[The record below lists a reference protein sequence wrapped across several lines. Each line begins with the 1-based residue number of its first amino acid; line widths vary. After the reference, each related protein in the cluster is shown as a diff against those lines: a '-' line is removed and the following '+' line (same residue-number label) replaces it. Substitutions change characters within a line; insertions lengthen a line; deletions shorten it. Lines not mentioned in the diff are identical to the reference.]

1 MKKSILLISS
11 VLFIIITSNLHAQL
25 LRAGVGGGYTTI
37 TSDAFFDNGYQYGG
51 KVVVG
56 IPVLPLNAALNLY
69 NNPLSTEVEGITIES
84 SFFSAG
90 LGGEFVILP
99 GPLKPYVGLE
109 LLYVSTQEST
119 WAGGSGGDPQT
130 YFGLG
135 LGAGAYFTLI
145 PLIDL
150 DLSAHYNMNSL
161 ISGDDDFTTAE
172 IRLNILF
179 NIL

>member
-1 MKKSILLISS
+1 MKKSILLISA
-11 VLFIIITSNLHAQL
+11 VLFIFITSNLHAQL

-37 TSDAFFDNGYQYGG
+37 TSDAFFDNGYQYGA
-51 KVVVG
+51 KVVLG
-56 IPVLPLNAALNLY
+56 IPVLPLNATLNLY
-69 NNPLSTEVEGITIES
+69 NNPLSIEFEGITNES

-109 LLYVSTQEST
+109 LLYVSTEARK
-119 WAGGSGGDPQT
+119 WNGGSWGDPQT

-135 LGAGAYFTLI
+135 FGAGAYFTLI

-161 ISGDDDFTTAE
+161 ISGDGDFNTAE
-172 IRLNILF
+172 VRLNVLFKIL
-179 NIL
+179 